1 MHPPGERRCSSW
13 LELIRCGFQ
22 SPLGRLMF
30 VFAMLLHAGAI
41 GAPATAAGGLRIGII
56 GTDTP
61 HCIYFTDILNNPGHA
76 EHVQGGKVVVAYK
89 GGSPDIPQS
98 VAKVDAFARE
108 LGEKFQVKIVDD
120 VQTLAREVE
129 AIIVGSIDGRTHL
142 EFVRQVLPFR
152 RPLFVDKPL
161 GGTLGDSIEIF
172 RLARAAGVPCFSAS
186 SLRFIKSKAALKT
199 GTYGEI
205 RGATSQGPGTLE
217 PHHPDLFWYGIH
229 AVESLYTVLGV
240 GCESVVRTHT
250 ADMDVLTGIWSGG
263 KIGTVR
269 ILRNGPAPYGVT
281 LFGTKAIVTERVE
294 RSYAPLVAEMMAFFQ
309 TGRSPV
315 PEAETIELLAFME
328 AGDESKRR
336 GGVTIRIADVLARH
350 AR

>member
-1 MHPPGERRCSSW
+1 MRSRGKRRCSS
-13 LELIRCGFQ
+13 RRQNFRSGFEWRTRG
-22 SPLGRLMF
+22 LT
-30 VFAMLLHAGAI
+30 FALALLLHAGAM
-41 GAPATAAGGLRIGII
+41 GAPVVAASGLRIGII

-61 HCIYFTDILNNPGHA
+61 HCIYFTEILNNPGHA
-76 EHVQGGKVVVAYK
+76 EHVRGGRVVIAYK

-98 VAKVDAFARE
+98 VAKVHGFARE
-108 LGEKFQVKIVDD
+108 LEEKFQIQIVDD
-120 VQTLAREVE
+120 VETLARDVD

-142 EFVRQVLPFR
+142 EFVRRVLPFR

-161 GGTLGDSIEIF
+161 GGTLRDSIEIF

-186 SLRFIKSKAALKT
+186 SLRFVKSKAALKAA
-199 GTYGEI
+199 TYGEI

-229 AVESLYTVLGV
+229 AVESLYTVLGI
-240 GCESVVRTHT
+240 GCESVARTHT
-250 ADMDVLTGIWSGG
+250 ADMDVLTGVWNGG
-263 KIGTVR
+263 KIGIVR
-269 ILRNGPAPYGVT
+269 VMRNGPAPYGVT
-281 LFGTKAIVTERVE
+281 IFGTKALVTERVE
-294 RSYAPLVAEMMAFFQ
+294 RSYAPLVAEMMVFFQ

-336 GGVTIRIADVLARH
+336 GGVPVRIAEVLARH